1 MLRHCIYSLFVLAQT
16 LLAKPPDLIDP
27 CPVTAQPIVDRPE
40 TPPRV
45 LNRVPPVFPM
55 RAHDLKI
62 NLHSVL
68 VELVVPVDGSICG
81 IRIVNPGSFG
91 FDENAVDALRTWT
104 FAPALHSGRAVP
116 SRLQVEVKFNRL
128 EFKPRAIREIRKE
141 ASFNTL
147 TPKLVNGS
155 EQERRRAM
163 EALKQMSD
171 EAYPPANALYGMALL
186 EGKGVAQDFAQGLK
200 RIQRAREKR
209 SPLGDFAYG
218 HALEF
223 GFGIPPDRPKAF
235 EHYRRAAEAS
245 VSPVPAAQL
254 RLATAHLSGDTVKQD
269 RSAAIHL
276 FRKCAASGVKA
287 CAFNLA
293 LTLSKPEAT
302 ETERTEALAWAL
314 ILEDTQHPRSEELL
328 KTLDGPLRP
337 AATALKP
344 QLFPQRYKP

>member
-1 MLRHCIYSLFVLAQT
+1 MLRRCIYSFLTLAQA
-16 LLAKPPDLIDP
+16 LLGNPTAPTDP
-27 CPVTAQPIVDRPE
+27 CPAATGSIVDRPE
-40 TPPRV
+40 TAGRI
-45 LNRVPPVFPM
+45 LNRVPPVFPT
-55 RAHDLKI
+55 RAQDLKI

-68 VELVVPVDGSICG
+68 VDLVVPVDGSICD

-104 FAPALHSGRAVP
+104 FAPALHSGRAIP
-116 SRLQVEVKFNRL
+116 SRLRVEVKFNRL
-128 EFKPRAIREIRKE
+128 EFKPLRIREIRKE

-163 EALKQMSD
+163 AALKQMSD
-171 EAYPPANALYGMALL
+171 EAYPPADALYGMALL
-186 EGKGVAQDFAQGLK
+186 EGKGVAQDLAQGLK

-223 GFGIPPDRPKAF
+223 GFGVPPDRPKAF
-235 EHYRRAAEAS
+235 ECYRRAAEAP
-245 VSPVPAAQL
+245 VSPVPAAQR
-254 RLATAHLSGDTVKQD
+254 RLATAHLGGDTVEQD

-293 LTLSKPEAT
+293 LTLSQPEAT
-302 ETERTEALAWAL
+302 EAERTEALAWAL
-314 ILEDTQHPRSEELL
+314 ILEDAQHPRSDELL
-328 KTLDGPLRP
+328 KTLDGTLRP

-344 QLFPQRYKP
+344 QLFPQRYKL

>member
-1 MLRHCIYSLFVLAQT
+1 MLRHCIYSLLILAQT
-16 LLAKPPDLIDP
+16 LLANPPALMNP
-27 CPVTAQPIVDRPE
+27 CPAATGPLVDRPE
-40 TPPRV
+40 TAARV
-45 LNRVPPVFPM
+45 LNRVPPVFPQ

-68 VELVVPVDGSICG
+68 LEFIVPVDNAICD
-81 IRIVNPGSFG
+81 IRIVNPGTFG
-91 FDENAVDALRTWT
+91 FDENAVDALSTWT
-104 FAPALHSGRAVP
+104 FAPAIHSGRAVP

-128 EFKPRAIREIRKE
+128 EFKPLGIREIRKE
-141 ASFNTL
+141 ASFNAL

-155 EQERRRAM
+155 EPERRRAM
-163 EALKQMSD
+163 QALKEMSD
-171 EAYPPANALYGMALL
+171 EAYPPADALYGMALL
-186 EGKGVAQDFAQGLK
+186 EGKGVAQNPEQGLK

-223 GFGIPPDRPKAF
+223 GFGVPPDRPKAF
-235 EHYRRAAEAS
+235 EHYRRAAEAP

-254 RLATAHLSGDTVKQD
+254 RLAAAHLSGDTVNQD
-269 RSAAIHL
+269 RSAATQL
-276 FRKCAASGVKA
+276 FRKCAAAGVKA

-293 LTLSKPEAT
+293 QSLSQPGAT
-302 ETERTEALAWAL
+302 EADRTEALAWAL
-314 ILEDTQHPRSEELL
+314 ILEDAQHPRSDELL

-337 AATALKP
+337 TATALKP